1 MVCIIIYGESEFDSI
16 WSDWTAKSIVAG
28 SFGAD
33 LDRSDLG
40 PASISCKRVL
50 RSRLIR
56 TQTPRYYFIDTQL
69 SPRSASED
77 STAKKHTGG
86 EKCKPCNLHL
96 LQFGELVFKHFMEVT
111 VAWL

>member
-1 MVCIIIYGESEFDSI
+1 M
-16 WSDWTAKSIVAG
+16 AG
-28 SFGAD
+28 SFEAD

-56 TQTPRYYFIDTQL
+56 TQTPHYYFIDTRL
-69 SPRSASED
+69 SPQSASED
-77 STAKKHTGG
+77 STAKKHMGG

-111 VAWL
+111 VA